1 LRGVV
6 AYRQK
11 KVITL
16 GTPIALLFL
25 GALAFATLPLVSLV
39 LAALVLPVLAA
50 FRFLGIALS
59 ISEDEL
65 RMRRPFR
72 APIVIT
78 KGNIGACAYRRYES
92 HGRGFELCFL
102 EIRNAAGDEMHIPR
116 FGWTR
121 NKRRAV
127 FAHLSAWI
135 AGSSITPE
143 HRTRQFLDRAA
154 L

>member
-1 LRGVV
+1 MVT
-6 AYRQK
+6 YRQT

-39 LAALVLPVLAA
+39 LAALVWPVVAA
-50 FRFLGIALS
+50 FNFPTAILS

-65 RMRRPFR
+65 RMKGRFR
-72 APIVIT
+72 APILIT
-78 KGNIGACAYRRYES
+78 KRNTGACAYRRFRS

-102 EIRNAAGDEMHIPR
+102 EIRNAAGDEIHIPR

-121 NKRRAV
+121 TKRRAI

-143 HRTRQFLDRAA
+143 DRTRQFLDRAA
-154 L
+154 R